1 LSLSEELHAMSLS
14 EIADN
19 KWEVQAAK
27 PPVQNVPAVAQML
40 LIASFTAIFAWILFG
55 SLQGM
60 FGAKRDGLA
69 ESYGKMT
76 HDASPKK

>member
-1 LSLSEELHAMSLS
+1 MSIS

-27 PPVQNVPAVAQML
+27 PPVQTVPAVAQML
-40 LIASFTAIFAWILFG
+40 LIATFAGIFAWILFG

-60 FGAKRDGLA
+60 FGATRDGGMA

-76 HDASPKK
+76 HEAKK

>member
-1 LSLSEELHAMSLS
+1 MSIS

-27 PPVQNVPAVAQML
+27 PPVQSVPAIAQML
-40 LIASFTAIFAWILFG
+40 LIATFAGIFAWILFG

-60 FGAKRDGLA
+60 FGAKRDTMA
-69 ESYGKMT
+69 DSYGKMT
-76 HDASPKK
+76 HEAKK

>member
-1 LSLSEELHAMSLS
+1 MSIS

-27 PPVQNVPAVAQML
+27 PPVQSVPAIAQML
-40 LIASFTAIFAWILFG
+40 LIASFAGIFAWILFG

-60 FGAKRDGLA
+60 FGAARDGGMA
-69 ESYGKMT
+69 ANYGKMT
-76 HDASPKK
+76 HEAKK

>member
-1 LSLSEELHAMSLS
+1 MSIS

-27 PPVQNVPAVAQML
+27 PPVQTVPAIFQML
-40 LIASFTAIFAWILFG
+40 LIGSFAAVFAWILMF

-60 FGAKRDGLA
+60 FGAKREGGMA
-69 ESYGKMT
+69 ASYGKMT
-76 HDASPKK
+76 HEAKK

>member
-1 LSLSEELHAMSLS
+1 MSMS

-27 PPVQNVPAVAQML
+27 PPVSSVPAIAQIL
-40 LIASFTAIFAWILFG
+40 LIAVFAGIFAWILFG

-60 FGAKRDGLA
+60 FGAKRDTMA
-69 ESYGKMT
+69 DNYGKMT
-76 HDASPKK
+76 NEAQKKQ

>member
-1 LSLSEELHAMSLS
+1 MSIS

-27 PPVQNVPAVAQML
+27 PPVQSVPAIAQML
-40 LIASFTAIFAWILFG
+40 LIASFAGIFAWILFG

-60 FGAKRDGLA
+60 FGAKRDTLA
-69 ESYGKMT
+69 DSYSKMT
-76 HDASPKK
+76 HEGKK

>member
-1 LSLSEELHAMSLS
+1 MSIS

-27 PPVQNVPAVAQML
+27 PPVSNVPAVAQML
-40 LIASFTAIFAWILFG
+40 LIASFAGIFAWILFG

-60 FGAKRDGLA
+60 FGAKREGGMS
-69 ESYGKMT
+69 ENYSKMT
-76 HDASPKK
+76 HEAKK

>member
-1 LSLSEELHAMSLS
+1 MSMS

-27 PPVQNVPAVAQML
+27 PPVQTIPAVFQIL
-40 LIASFTAIFAWILFG
+40 LIAVFAGIFVWILVG

-60 FGAKRDGLA
+60 FGAKRDGMA
-69 ESYGKMT
+69 ENYGKMT
-76 HDASPKK
+76 HEGKKAAQ

>member
-1 LSLSEELHAMSLS
+1 MSIS

-27 PPVQNVPAVAQML
+27 PPVQTVPAVFQML
-40 LIASFTAIFAWILFG
+40 LIGSFAAVFAWILMF

-60 FGAKRDGLA
+60 FGAKRATMADN
-69 ESYGKMT
+69 YGKMT
-76 HDASPKK
+76 VEGTKKTE